1 MVLTTR
7 AGYIFMKETLF
18 KNSADSKES
27 RKKRRMN
34 PSPPPPLPKKK
45 LTDLIDSKGE
55 EMMRLI
61 NSI

>member
-34 PSPPPPLPKKK
+34 PSPPLLCQKKK
-45 LTDLIDSKGE
+45 GREVKELAKTMVIPID
-55 EMMRLI
+55 
-61 NSI
+61 